1 MSYIETS
8 AKTGENV
15 DKVFETM
22 AVSIMHKIDDKEIDF
37 SNDVWFQFVSLI

>member
-1 MSYIETS
+1 MTYMETS

-22 AVSIMHKIDDKEIDF
+22 AECIINKIEHSEIDF
-37 SNDVWFQFVSLI
+37 SNDVL

>member
-15 DKVFETM
+15 DKVFESM
-22 AVSIMHKIDDKEIDF
+22 AVSIMNKIEQKEVDF
-37 SNDVWFQFVSLI
+37 SNDVFYIEFIN